1 MCYDEVTTPAY
12 IRGVD
17 GREKSLISVVI
28 PTYNRKE
35 LLVRAVNSVLNQ
47 TWKDLE
53 VLVVDDASTDGT
65 EACLREQVTD
75 PRVRY
80 LRQERQQGACAAR
93 NRGVEEA
100 RGEWIAFQDSDDTW
114 QTEKLAEQMA
124 QLKESGADI
133 VFCAFARHA
142 FGTETPHVFP
152 HEHVPEGRVRY
163 EDLLFE
169 NLISTQTMLGKRD
182 CFRAEPFDVRF
193 PRLQDWELVLRLA
206 RRYDIR
212 YYRRVLVDV
221 YEQAD
226 SISRKPEKAVQ
237 ALRMLYR
244 MHREGVNGSE
254 RTTDQ
259 MLFAIRS
266 ACSQCGMEG
275 SVWRDYFHALTPR
288 RSCREN
294 AKYLVKGLLALSFKG

>member
-1 MCYDEVTTPAY
+1 
-12 IRGVD
+12 
-17 GREKSLISVVI
+17 
-28 PTYNRKE
+28 
-35 LLVRAVNSVLNQ
+35 
-47 TWKDLE
+47 
-53 VLVVDDASTDGT
+53 
-65 EACLREQVTD
+65 
-75 PRVRY
+75 VRY

-114 QTEKLAEQMA
+114 RPEKLAAQMA
-124 QLKESGADI
+124 QLEESGADI

-142 FGTETPHVFP
+142 FGTETPYVFP
-152 HEHVPEGRVRY
+152 MKACRRDGCAMRICFSRISSAPRPCWASGNASGRSLSMCAFPACRTGSWC
-163 EDLLFE
+163 FAWPGG
-169 NLISTQTMLGKRD
+169 TM
-182 CFRAEPFDVRF
+182 
-193 PRLQDWELVLRLA
+193 W
-206 RRYDIR
+206 R
-212 YYRRVLVDV
+212 YYRQVLADV

-266 ACSQCGMEG
+266 ACRQCGMEG
-275 SVWRDYFHALTPR
+275 GVGGITSMR
-288 RSCREN
+288 
-294 AKYLVKGLLALSFKG
+294 